1 MYVDC
6 VVSLV
11 CWLVF
16 FDTKADYDFLRT
28 LPYNYVRLDSQPVLS
43 VTFACLFNRRLP
55 FALFSVALTILIDT
69 VFVMVA
75 AGYSFGRVIEIR
87 SPALFA
93 ALLTVAVYV
102 YQTEKTA
109 RTAFLNEREFESW
122 KLDSGDIKL
131 EKRMGM

>member
-16 FDTKADYDFLRT
+16 FETKADYNFLRT

-55 FALFSVALTILIDT
+55 FALFSVVLTILIDT
-69 VFVMVA
+69 VFVMAA
-75 AGYSFGRVIEIR
+75 AGYSFARVVEIR
-87 SPALFA
+87 SPSLFA

-122 KLDSGDIKL
+122 KLDSSDIKL
-131 EKRMGM
+131 EKRMGR